1 MGPGPPPAAGGRAC
15 QHISGCLAAAQR
27 PAKLCAH
34 RHVTAAC
41 GRPTLAKMACLPPPN
56 LAPPPTTTLRGLR
69 GVPEAI
75 AELMCNGELNP
86 ISKACSVAVGNPP
99 PLSSRFFP
107 FTLGGLRAGMGGG
120 GTHIG
125 HGVKC
130 QHPHR
135 PPTAL
140 H

>member
-56 LAPPPTTTLRGLR
+56 LTPPPTTTLRGLR

-99 PLSSRFFP
+99 PFIALLPFHFGGSASRN
-107 FTLGGLRAGMGGG
+107 GGG
-120 GTHIG
+120 GDTHRAWG
-125 HGVKC
+125 
-130 QHPHR
+130 
-135 PPTAL
+135 
-140 H
+140 